1 VPRRKPLIGI
11 PADRRILGP
20 HPFHCVGEKYIAAVA
35 EAADA
40 IPVVIPAL
48 GAANLDETLER
59 LDGILLTGSPSNV
72 EPSRYAGPAS
82 DPDTLHDPHRDATTL
97 PLIPRAIEAGLPL
110 FAVCRGFQEMNVA
123 FGGTLWPKVQDVPGM
138 ADHRED
144 KAQPLEQQY
153 APAHEVELVPGGYL
167 NSLAGTNT
175 VMVNSLHAQ
184 GVRQLGRDLEIEAH
198 ARDGLIEAFR
208 VRTAP
213 GFALAVQWHPEWQVM
228 KNSFSRAMFAAFG
241 DAARTRV
248 NARK

>member
-40 IPVVIPAL
+40 IPVLIPAL
-48 GAANLDETLER
+48 GAANLDETLAR

-153 APAHEVELVPGGYL
+153 APAHEVELVRGGYL
-167 NSLAGTNT
+167 NSLAGTHT